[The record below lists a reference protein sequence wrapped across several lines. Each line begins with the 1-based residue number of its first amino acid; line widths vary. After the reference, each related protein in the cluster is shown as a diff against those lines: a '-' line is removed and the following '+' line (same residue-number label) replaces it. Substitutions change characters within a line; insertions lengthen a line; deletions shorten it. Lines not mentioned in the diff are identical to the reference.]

1 LLGKFEVY
9 EYNDQTGNNIL
20 EFENLL
26 QLRRDLSTAKNSK
39 IMYMNIK
46 EAYNYLLDWEQKND
60 ELKSYLQ
67 K

>member
-1 LLGKFEVY
+1 MLGKFEVY